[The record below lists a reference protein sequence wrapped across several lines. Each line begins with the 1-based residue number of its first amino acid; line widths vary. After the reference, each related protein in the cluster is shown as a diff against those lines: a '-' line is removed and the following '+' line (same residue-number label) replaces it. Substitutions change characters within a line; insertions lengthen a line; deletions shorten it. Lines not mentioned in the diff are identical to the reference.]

1 MTFEEL
7 KSALI
12 KAGIVPGCD
21 KLDHAKY
28 VQFIDGLP
36 VDMQT
41 FAMDC
46 FTPDGKP
53 IEPGYE
59 ESLDTYWFWPT
70 SWEVL
75 GDEYDDWR
83 ERELLTREW
92 YMAEDETRESLA
104 EYLLS
109 RVKK

>member
-12 KAGIVPGCD
+12 KAGIVPKCEALCYTRYF
-21 KLDHAKY
+21 K
-28 VQFIDGLP
+28 FIDDLP
-36 VDMQT
+36 VDVQT

-59 ESLDTYWFWPT
+59 ESLDTYWFHIN
-70 SWEVL
+70 SWEEL
-75 GDEYDDWR
+75 EDEFMDWQ

-92 YMAEDETRESLA
+92 YMAEDETRVSLA

>member
-12 KAGIVPGCD
+12 KAGIVPGCEALCYTVYF
-21 KLDHAKY
+21 K
-28 VQFIDGLP
+28 FIDGLP
-36 VDMQT
+36 EEVQC

-70 SWEVL
+70 SWEGL
-75 GDEYDDWR
+75 EDEYDDWQER
-83 ERELLTREW
+83 ERLTREW
-92 YMAEDETRESLA
+92 HMAECPLGPTLA